1 MNRIMKL
8 TKIFLLLFILNIGVT
23 YGQIDSLTSKLLD
36 SIKVDDQKWRN
47 LSHKVAIG
55 EIDTITI
62 DQIKIRVKEVDSLNY
77 LIIND
82 LFNRYGYLGYNKVG
96 VLSSHY
102 FWLLVQHSDK
112 HPDFQE
118 RVLDSMKIEASKGNS
133 SMKDYAYLLDRVKV
147 NARKLQ
153 IYGTQMQYDSIN
165 STYEPKP
172 VEEPANLNMRR
183 KEVGLSTIED
193 YIRIMNENYKPDEK

>member
-1 MNRIMKL
+1 MNKIMKQ
-8 TKIFLLLFILNIGVT
+8 TKIFLVLFILNIGVT
-23 YGQIDSLTSKLLD
+23 YGQMDSLTSKILD
-36 SIKVDDQKWRN
+36 SIKVEDQKWRN
-47 LSHKVAIG
+47 LSYKVANG
-55 EIDTITI
+55 EIDTLTI
-62 DQIKIRVKEVDSLNY
+62 AQIKTRISEVDSLNY
-77 LIIND
+77 LIITD

-96 VLSSHY
+96 VISSHY

-147 NARKLQ
+147 NTGRLQ

-165 STYEPKP
+165 STYETKP

-183 KEVGLSTIED
+183 QEVGLSTIED
-193 YIRIMNENYKPDEK
+193 YIRIMNENYKPYKK